1 MLSPLLYSLFT
12 HDSVATQDSNTIKF
26 NDDTTGE
33 TINMVMLTILLLVSA
48 AFALGDTLT
57 LDEAYAMMES
67 AADKKSPTDWFQF
80 NSRCFMFVETARTWP
95 EAERHCMFLGRKLTS
110 VQNTVK
116 YLEANLASVHSS
128 EESQFLQAVVLIKTG
143 DFPLTWIGGYD
154 AVQDRLWFW
163 SDGSKF
169 DHQNWAK
176 DEPNNYKGAREPC
189 VQMNFGGTINMP
201 GMMNYVE
208 GDFPRYAP

>member
-1 MLSPLLYSLFT
+1 M
-12 HDSVATQDSNTIKF
+12 A
-26 NDDTTGE
+26 
-33 TINMVMLTILLLVSA
+33 MLTILLLLSA

-57 LDEAYAMMES
+57 LDEANDMVAS
-67 AADKKSPTDWFQF
+67 AADKKSPCPIGWFQF
-80 NSRCFMFVETARTWP
+80 KSRCFMFVETARTWP
-95 EAERHCMFLGRKLTS
+95 EAERHCMFLGENLAS

-116 YLEANLASVHSS
+116 YLGANLASVHSS

-169 DHQNWAK
+169 DHENWAK
-176 DEPNNYKGAREPC
+176 DEPNNNQGAREPC
-189 VQMNFGGTINMP
+189 VQMNFGAM
-201 GMMNYVE
+201 
-208 GDFPRYAP
+208 